1 MTGPIA
7 IALSGG
13 IDSLVAAYLL
23 KKQAKEIFG
32 FHFLTG
38 FEKPCDPGPTQ
49 IQALFQPLDIP
60 VQVVD
65 LKAQFRKTVVDYF
78 AAAYQN
84 GETPNP
90 CLVCN
95 PTIKFGVLL
104 QKAIQ
109 LGATHLA
116 TGHYARADMGASGR
130 YRLLKGVDGGKD
142 QSYFLAR
149 LTQDQLSRAC
159 FPLGTW
165 TKDQVRAL
173 AEEKELAPV
182 ARSESQD
189 VCFVRDSSYA
199 DFLVETAGMV
209 PRPGE
214 IVDTQGR
221 RVGAH
226 EGLHRYTIGQ
236 RRGINCPAS
245 RPYYVIRIDTRR
257 NRLVVGFKEERYTSE
272 CRVRN
277 INWIVDVSDGPL
289 AVDTRIRYRHRAA
302 ASTVTP
308 DEKGGATVR
317 FDEPQSSVTPGQG
330 AVFYR
335 GEEVVGGG
343 WIQTAD
349 S

>member
-13 IDSLVAAYLL
+13 IDSLIAACLL
-23 KKQAKEIFG
+23 KTQVKEVFG
-32 FHFLTG
+32 LHFLTG
-38 FEKPCDPGPTQ
+38 FEKPIDPGPTQ

-65 LKAQFRKTVVDYF
+65 LKVPFRRSVVDYF
-78 AAAYQN
+78 ADAYQN

-116 TGHYARADMGASGR
+116 TGHYARVEIGASGR

-149 LTQDQLSRAC
+149 LTQDQLARAC
-159 FPLGTW
+159 FPLGSW

-173 AEEKELAPV
+173 ALEKGLAPV
-182 ARSESQD
+182 VRSESQD

-199 DFLVETAGMV
+199 DFLVKTVGME
-209 PRPGE
+209 PNPGE
-214 IVDTQGR
+214 IVDMQGR
-221 RVGAH
+221 RVGTH
-226 EGLHRYTIGQ
+226 QGLHRYTVGQ

-245 RPYYVIRIDTRR
+245 RPYYVIRIDARH
-257 NRLVVGFKEERYTSE
+257 NRLVVGFKEERYSSR
-272 CRVRN
+272 CRVRDV
-277 INWIVDVSDGPL
+277 NWIGDPPDGPL
-289 AVDTRIRYRHRAA
+289 AVDTRIRYRHQVA

-308 DEKGGATVR
+308 DESGGATVR
-317 FDEPQSSVTPGQG
+317 FEQPQSSVTPGQG

-343 WIQTAD
+343 WIA
-349 S
+349 